1 MRSQGINKN
10 FTEAKVDALA
20 VVVFKDEKGTAG
32 VLKDLNRLSGGMIAS
47 VIKDE
52 GFKGGKGETAL
63 IRFKKTAKISA
74 SRILLVGAGDKK
86 EYSVAD
92 VSVVAGTAARSLRDK
107 SLSKFALDPRCGS
120 AAAEVAAAAA
130 EGAITSQFEIDKYK
144 TKGKN
149 DKEIK
154 TFVLFID
161 GAKPADLRNGLSR
174 GTAIGESMNFTRE
187 LANEPPNILTPTEIA
202 KRAQKMAK
210 EVGLKCQILTEAQMK
225 KLGMNSLLSVSLGS
239 EQPAKMIVLRYTPK
253 KNTGKKGE
261 LLSFVGKGVM
271 FDTGGISIKPSANM
285 DAMKYDMSGGASVLG
300 AMRAI
305 GLLKPTIP
313 VLGVVGCVENMPD
326 GKASRPSDVVTA
338 MNGKTI
344 EILNTDAEGRLVL
357 ADAVAYAEK
366 QGATK
371 IVDLATLTG
380 AVVVALGSHNT
391 GIMGNDQAL
400 VDEIIETGKEV
411 GEGFWQLPIGEEY
424 SKEIK
429 SDIADVKNMGSK
441 GRAGTIAGGVFIQEF
456 IDKAKWGHLDIAGTA
471 WADGAKPN
479 QSKGPTAVGV
489 RTLVR
494 MAEKG

>member
-1 MRSQGINKN
+1 MKSQGINKN
-10 FTEAKVDALA
+10 FSEAKVEALA
-20 VVVFKDEKGTAG
+20 VAVFKDEKGTSG
-32 VLKDLNRLSGGMIAS
+32 VLKDLNSLSGGMIAS
-47 VIKDE
+47 VIKEE
-52 GFKGGKGETAL
+52 GFTGGKGETTL
-63 IRFKKTAKISA
+63 IRFKKSGKVSA
-74 SRILLVGAGDKK
+74 TRLLLIGAGEKK
-86 EYSVAD
+86 DYAASD
-92 VSVVAGTAARSLRDK
+92 VSVVAGTAARRLRDK
-107 SLSKFALDPRCGS
+107 NLKTLALDPRFDGDAREIATM
-120 AAAEVAAAAA
+120 AAQ
-130 EGAITSQFEIDKYK
+130 GAVTSQFDIDKYK

-154 TFVLFID
+154 TFVLFVD
-161 GAKPADLRNGLSR
+161 GAKPADLKNGLSR
-174 GTAIGESMNFTRE
+174 GVALGESMNFTRD
-187 LANEPPNILTPTEIA
+187 LANEPPNILHPTEMA

-210 EVGLKCQILTEAQMK
+210 EVGLKCQILSEAQMK
-225 KLGMNSLLSVSLGS
+225 KMGMNSLLSVSLGS
-239 EQPAKMIVLRYTPK
+239 EQPAKMIVLKYTPK

-261 LLSFVGKGVM
+261 LLSLVGKGVM

-285 DAMKYDMSGGASVLG
+285 DAMKYDMSGGATVLG

-305 GLLKPTIP
+305 ALLKPSIP

-326 GKASRPSDVVTA
+326 GKASRPSDVVKA

-371 IVDLATLTG
+371 IIDMATLTG

-391 GIMGNDQAL
+391 GIMGNDQEL
-400 VDEIIETGKEV
+400 LDDIIETGKEV

-424 SKEIK
+424 SNEVK
-429 SDIADVKNMGSK
+429 SEIADVKNMGNK
-441 GRAGTIAGGVFIQEF
+441 GHAGTIAGGVFIQEF

-471 WADGAKPN
+471 WADGAKPH
-479 QSKGPTAVGV
+479 QSKGPTAVAV

-494 MAEKG
+494 LAEKG